1 MSVPSKMDVDRLH
14 HLNMAVNTPM
24 NAQLDEKIVNAMT
37 VKVVASSG
45 AELYGESSPTDAV
58 RRLASSVDSL
68 TDVHLLVKEKDYK
81 YGPGKEYIAFA
92 DGGKNQFGK
101 EMKYVKFYY
110 LYSSNNKVR
119 PGEKTYTFAIPKAR
133 TFWDEKVNEGYEKV
147 VATDKNPVVP
157 YASAEAAEKV
167 SDGSGTVTENHAL
180 TA

>member
-24 NAQLDEKIVNAMT
+24 NAQLDERIVNAMT
-37 VKVVASSG
+37 VKVVASTG

-58 RRLASSVDSL
+58 RRLASSGVVGI
-68 TDVHLLVKEKDYK
+68 DVHLLVKEKDFK

-133 TFWDEKVNEGYEKV
+133 TFWGEKANEGYEKV
-147 VATDKNPVVP
+147 VEQDAIIVVP
-157 YASAEAAEKV
+157 YASPTDVEKV
-167 SDGSGTVTENHAL
+167 MDEIAENPAL